1 MFLWYQQEL
10 RSFQEGDFEK
20 ESSQNGIAA
29 AAAKYEE
36 QTTESAVSSENMDA
50 ERPQI

>member
-10 RSFQEGDFEK
+10 RSFQQGDFEK
-20 ESSQNGIAA
+20 ESSQSGIA

-36 QTTESAVSSENMDA
+36 QTTESAVSNENMDA